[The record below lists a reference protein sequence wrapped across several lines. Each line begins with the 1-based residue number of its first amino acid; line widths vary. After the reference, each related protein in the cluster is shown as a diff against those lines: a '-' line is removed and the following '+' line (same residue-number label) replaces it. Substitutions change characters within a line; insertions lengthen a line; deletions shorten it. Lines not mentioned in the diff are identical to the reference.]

1 MLVIMKRVWKL
12 KEVDEVEQQGDVEMR
27 IGPLRV
33 LDTPP
38 GLLRR
43 DTDSLVYLVYL

>member
-33 LDTPP
+33 LNTPP
-38 GLLRR
+38 GLLRQ
-43 DTDSLVYLVYL
+43 DTESLDYLVFL